1 MKVTKK
7 QRQVFWVQFRHFPE
21 NFVTPLTK
29 EKAKNRTF
37 TNELEARLQ
46 SALNGNKIGTL
57 RKRPTNDENRT

>member
-7 QRQVFWVQFRHFPE
+7 QRQVFWVQFRHFP
-21 NFVTPLTK
+21 FVTPLTK